1 MMEVL
6 VTFEAMRVFFNV
18 IWQAVLICTLCRIL
32 SMRSN
37 VVFAAVNMGLMGVML
52 ILEYSELP
60 RITNALMLAPL
71 INIAFPI
78 AYSRG
83 SLRTRTVRVLVVQ
96 VTVAF
101 SEVLVSALYAL
112 TANGAIDPVAAPDRV
127 DIGIAAAAYI
137 VALIVQ
143 AGLTELIV
151 HIFRRREGARRGSPY
166 PPVILYLL
174 WSYLLV
180 MFSQMQL
187 AATYARDSFR
197 IISLIYPLF
206 TLGIGIATLAITFR
220 EECIGREATT
230 RSASAR
236 QEKHMRRE
244 VAASARRVAAICRLR
259 HDLANQIALI
269 NELERLGDDKRADAT
284 LAELQSRAHAI
295 AEAHDEMPVTT
306 ETIDH
311 E

>member
-1 MMEVL
+1 MTMTL

-18 IWQAVLICTLCRIL
+18 LWQALLICTLCRIL

-52 ILEYSELP
+52 LFEYLALP
-60 RITNALMLAPL
+60 RIANALIFAPL
-71 INIAFPI
+71 INIVFPI

-83 SLRTRTVRVLVVQ
+83 PLRARTVRVLVIQ
-96 VTVAF
+96 AIVAF
-101 SEVLVSALYAL
+101 SEVLVAALYAL
-112 TANGAIDPVAAPDRV
+112 AANGAIDPVATPDRV
-127 DIGIAAAAYI
+127 DKGIAATAYI
-137 VALIVQ
+137 VAITVQ

-151 HIFRRREGARRGSPY
+151 YIVRRREGARRGSPY

-187 AATYARDSFR
+187 DTTYARDTFR
-197 IISLIYPLF
+197 VISLIYPLF
-206 TLGIGIATLAITFR
+206 TIGIGIATLAITFR
-220 EECIGREATT
+220 EERIGREATT

-236 QEKHMRRE
+236 QERHMRRE
-244 VAASARRVAAICRLR
+244 VAASARRMAAIRRLR
-259 HDLANQIALI
+259 HDLANQIALV
-269 NELERLGDDKRADAT
+269 NELERLGDDERADQT

-295 AEAHDEMPVTT
+295 AKAHDETPASP
-306 ETIDH
+306 EASDH